1 MALTDSNT
9 GTTMLVQPSYCGYGN
24 GNNGSLFGNNNDWLG
39 ILFLIALCNGGWG
52 GFGGYGFG
60 GGFGGA
66 AAQGAADNYVLAS
79 DFSQLSR
86 QIADSTAMT
95 ERKLDSVTNGL
106 CDGFYTTAQQING
119 VNSAVANAQY
129 NLANAVTV
137 GGYETR
143 NAVQGIGTQLASCCC
158 DIREGISN
166 VNYNNAMNTNALQAQ
181 INSCCCDVREGIAN
195 VNYNS
200 AMNTNSINQ
209 AVSNGFCQ
217 TNFNNSNN
225 TRDII
230 TSTHADTDRII
241 ARLDAMESARQAERI
256 AELQSENQGL
266 RFAASQ
272 ERQNAYLVS
281 QLGTKCPQP
290 AYVVQ
295 PPQQVTFPTNCCGG
309 VNYAGGCGCN
319 G

>member
-1 MALTDSNT
+1 MALTDLNNGT
-9 GTTMLVQPSYCGYGN
+9 GTTMLVQPAYCGYGN
-24 GNNGSLFGNNNDWLG
+24 VGNNGSGLFGNNNDWLG

-52 GFGGYGFG
+52 GFGGGFG
-60 GGFGGA
+60 GG
-66 AAQGAADNYVLAS
+66 AQGAAENYVLAS

-86 QIADSTAMT
+86 QISDSYSMT
-95 ERKLDSVTNGL
+95 ERKLDGITNGL
-106 CDGFYTTAQQING
+106 CDGFYTQAQLING
-119 VNSAVANAQY
+119 VNTGVAAAQY
-129 NLANAVTV
+129 NLANAITTN
-137 GGYETR
+137 GYETR
-143 NAVQGIGTQLASCCC
+143 NAVQGIGTQIASCCC
-158 DIREGISN
+158 DIREGISG

-181 INSCCCDVREGIAN
+181 INGCCCDVREGIAN
-195 VNYNS
+195 VNCN
-200 AMNTNSINQ
+200 AATNTNAITQ

-217 TNFNNSNN
+217 TNFNASNN

-230 TSTHADTDRII
+230 DSQHSDADRIL
-241 ARLDAMESARQAERI
+241 ARLDAMESARQAEKI

-281 QLGTKCPQP
+281 QLGSKCPQP

-319 G
+319 V